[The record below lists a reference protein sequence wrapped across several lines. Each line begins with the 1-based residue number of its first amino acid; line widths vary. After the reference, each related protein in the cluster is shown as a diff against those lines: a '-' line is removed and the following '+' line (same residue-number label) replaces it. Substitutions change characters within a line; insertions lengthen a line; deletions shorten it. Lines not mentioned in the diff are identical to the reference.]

1 MGICP
6 LCGSKLN
13 SKNMCTNFTA
23 CSYVGTNSFDLYSLK
38 DGVTDELRNNLVIVD
53 QTVATMDLPATP
65 EFFILGGAA
74 LVFHGLTDRPTMDI
88 DTANRIDDNLREV
101 IDVFVSDQASEV
113 TQLGKG
119 YQCRAVPYMEEL
131 SNIKVYLLSQEDL
144 IITKV
149 ISNRKKDIGDLLK
162 TNILTK
168 HNVQK
173 AVSVLQAEYPA
184 DAAKRYSAY
193 IKHLLARKENTDF
206 E

>member
-1 MGICP
+1 MFAVVANGVQAICHTQRQLDTILALYSYPKFKKFSKEEEAYEWIRQHSRVNYTSCYNQYGDTMGI
-6 LCGSKLN
+6 G
-13 SKNMCTNFTA
+13 
-23 CSYVGTNSFDLYSLK
+23 
-38 DGVTDELRNNLVIVD
+38 
-53 QTVATMDLPATP
+53 
-65 EFFILGGAA
+65 
-74 LVFHGLTDRPTMDI
+74 
-88 DTANRIDDNLREV
+88 
-101 IDVFVSDQASEV
+101 FVSVTYSI
-113 TQLGKG
+113 TQLGEG
-119 YQCRAVPYMEEL
+119 YQQRAVPYMEEL

-184 DAAKRYSAY
+184 DTAKRYSAY
-193 IKHLLARKENTDF
+193 IKHLLARKENADF